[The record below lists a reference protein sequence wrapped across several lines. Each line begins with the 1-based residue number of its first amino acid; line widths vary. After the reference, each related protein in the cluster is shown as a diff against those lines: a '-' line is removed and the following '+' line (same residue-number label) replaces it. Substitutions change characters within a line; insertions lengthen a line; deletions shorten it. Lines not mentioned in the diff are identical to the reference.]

1 MGMQNRLWTVFR
13 VMWVILC
20 LAVLAYCQYA
30 FDGKPNSDAEEVL
43 IILMLILSAPASFV
57 AGAIAVGVAFS
68 FERLMHSPL
77 QTTRLEM
84 LFTWALFFAAGYVQW
99 FTLAPRVWSKW
110 QAFRMRKHA
119 QPERPEM
126 QRPGLA

>member
-1 MGMQNRLWTVFR
+1 VETKNRFWTVFR
-13 VMWVILC
+13 VVWVILC

-43 IILMLILSAPASFV
+43 IILMLILSIPASFV

-84 LFTWALFFAAGYVQW
+84 LFTWALFFAAGYIQW
-99 FTLAPRVWSKW
+99 FTLLPRAWSKW
-110 QAFRMRKHA
+110 QMRKRAHSEG
-119 QPERPEM
+119 PELKRSD
-126 QRPGLA
+126 LA

>member
-1 MGMQNRLWTVFR
+1 MIKTGRIVLRSIWI
-13 VMWVILC
+13 ILS
-20 LAVLAYCQYA
+20 LAVLLYCQYV

-43 IILMLILSAPASFV
+43 IILMLILSIPASFV

-84 LFTWALFFAAGYVQW
+84 LFTWALFFAVGYVQW
-99 FTLAPRVWSKW
+99 FMLVPRVWSKW
-110 QAFRMRKHA
+110 TQRRAHSEG
-119 QPERPEM
+119 PELKRS
-126 QRPGLA
+126 GLA